1 LAIWPILKE
10 EIMTTKTSRGTSGET
25 TASVSATPLGLL
37 ADLPRQ
43 QMALITQSAS
53 ALLRAS
59 ESVRKVQ
66 QQAAHRASA
75 QHQEIAERLRAPCDF
90 SELMAIQTE
99 LLRFN
104 VQEAAQYWQQ
114 IATAAFKAQAD
125 LVGTAGQA
133 LEASGDE
140 PTLDSL
146 QRAFEASL
154 NGSASTAGPSH

>member
-1 LAIWPILKE
+1 
-10 EIMTTKTSRGTSGET
+10 MTAKTSRSTSTET
-25 TASVSATPLGLL
+25 SDSASLAPLGML

-43 QMALITQSAS
+43 QMALMTQSAS

-90 SELMAIQTE
+90 NELMSIQGE

-104 VQEAAQYWQQ
+104 IQEATQYWQQ
-114 IATAAFKAQAD
+114 IVTATLKAQAD

-133 LEASGDE
+133 LDPGGE

-146 QRAFEASL
+146 QRVFEASL
-154 NGSASTAGPSH
+154 NGAAATGSAAH

>member
-1 LAIWPILKE
+1 
-10 EIMTTKTSRGTSGET
+10 MTAKTSRSSSSTESSDAASFTS
-25 TASVSATPLGLL
+25 LGLL

-43 QMALITQSAS
+43 QMALMTQSAT

-66 QQAAHRASA
+66 QQTAHRATA

-90 SELMAIQTE
+90 NELLTIQSE

-104 VQEAAQYWQQ
+104 IQEATQYWQQ
-114 IATAAFKAQAD
+114 IVTAALKAQAD

-133 LEASGDE
+133 LDPGGE

-146 QRAFEASL
+146 QRVFEASL
-154 NGSASTAGPSH
+154 NGSAASGTAAH

>member
-1 LAIWPILKE
+1 
-10 EIMTTKTSRGTSGET
+10 MTAKTSRSTASET
-25 TASVSATPLGLL
+25 TASASMAPLGLL

-43 QMALITQSAS
+43 QMALMTQSAS

-90 SELMAIQTE
+90 NELMSIQGE

-104 VQEAAQYWQQ
+104 IQEATQYWQQ
-114 IATAAFKAQAD
+114 IVTATLKAQAD

-133 LEASGDE
+133 LDPGGE

-146 QRAFEASL
+146 QRVFEASL
-154 NGSASTAGPSH
+154 NGAAATGSAAH

>member
-1 LAIWPILKE
+1 
-10 EIMTTKTSRGTSGET
+10 MTAKTSRSSSSTET
-25 TASVSATPLGLL
+25 ADPSLTPLGLF

-66 QQAAHRASA
+66 QQTAHRASA

-90 SELMAIQTE
+90 NELVSIQGE

-104 VQEAAQYWQQ
+104 IQEATQYWQQ
-114 IATAAFKAQAD
+114 IVTATLKAQAD

-133 LEASGDE
+133 LDPGGE

-146 QRAFEASL
+146 QRVFEASL
-154 NGSASTAGPSH
+154 NGAAATGTAAH

>member
-1 LAIWPILKE
+1 
-10 EIMTTKTSRGTSGET
+10 MTAKTSRSTSTESPE
-25 TASVSATPLGLL
+25 TASLTPLGLL

-43 QMALITQSAS
+43 QMALMTQSAC
-53 ALLRAS
+53 ALMRAS

-66 QQAAHRASA
+66 QQTAHRASA

-90 SELMAIQTE
+90 NELMTIQGE

-104 VQEAAQYWQQ
+104 IQEATQYWQQ
-114 IATAAFKAQAD
+114 IVTATLKAQAD

-133 LEASGDE
+133 LDPGGE

-146 QRAFEASL
+146 QRVFEASL
-154 NGSASTAGPSH
+154 NGSAAAGSAAH

>member
-1 LAIWPILKE
+1 
-10 EIMTTKTSRGTSGET
+10 MTAKTSRTTANET
-25 TASVSATPLGLL
+25 TASASLAPLGLL

-43 QMALITQSAS
+43 QLALMTQSAS
-53 ALLRAS
+53 ALMRAS

-75 QHQEIAERLRAPCDF
+75 QHQEVAERLRGPCDF
-90 SELMAIQTE
+90 NELMAIQTE

-104 VQEAAQYWQQ
+104 LQEATQYWQQ
-114 IATAAFKAQAD
+114 IATAALKAQAD

-133 LEASGDE
+133 LGDGSGAE

-146 QRAFEASL
+146 QKAFEASL
-154 NGSASTAGPSH
+154 NGSASAASAAH

>member
-1 LAIWPILKE
+1 
-10 EIMTTKTSRGTSGET
+10 MTAKTSRSSGTDT
-25 TASVSATPLGLL
+25 TDTTSLTPLGLL

-43 QMALITQSAS
+43 QMALMTQSAS

-66 QQAAHRASA
+66 QQTAHRASA
-75 QHQEIAERLRAPCDF
+75 QNEEIAARLRAPCDF
-90 SELMAIQTE
+90 NELLTIQSE

-104 VQEAAQYWQQ
+104 IQEATQYWQQ
-114 IATAAFKAQAD
+114 IVTAALKAQAD

-133 LEASGDE
+133 LDPGGE

-146 QRAFEASL
+146 QRVFEASL
-154 NGSASTAGPSH
+154 NGSAASGTAAH